1 MINRESSGFIS
12 VDGIHMESKGERMGH
27 SHTHTAE
34 GVTGTRLFI
43 TMMLNFV
50 ITAAEI
56 IGGLLSGSLALLSD
70 AIHNF
75 SDGISIVISYAA
87 IRLRSRPNSE
97 RHTFGFKRAEVF
109 AAVINSSALIVIT
122 VFLFIEAIK
131 RFINPVPIHGQ
142 MMFIVAAIGLV
153 ANVIGTLLLRRGAKS
168 SMNIKA
174 TYLHLLTDAIS
185 SVGVILGGVAIY
197 LWNVYWLD
205 PVITILIGLYIF
217 KEAYEIVKE
226 TVHVLMEG
234 TPHDISLP
242 LMKETLEKIPGVRDV
257 HHVHVWSVGEHDNHM
272 EAHIRVNDMMV
283 SSADGI
289 RAQAEEILHDQFKI
303 GHATLQIEND
313 SCPDTALIKQ
323 QSHA

>member
-1 MINRESSGFIS
+1 
-12 VDGIHMESKGERMGH
+12 
-27 SHTHTAE
+27 
-34 GVTGTRLFI
+34 
-43 TMMLNFV
+43 MMLNFV

-75 SDGISIVISYAA
+75 SDGVSIVISYTA
-87 IRLRSRPNSE
+87 IRLRERPNSP

-185 SVGVILGGVAIY
+185 SVGVILGGLVIY
-197 LWNVYWLD
+197 LWNVFWLD
-205 PVITILIGLYIF
+205 PVITILIGVYIF
-217 KEAYEIVKE
+217 KEAYEIIKE
-226 TVHVLMEG
+226 TAHILMEG
-234 TPHDISLP
+234 APKDLSIDKIGSAI
-242 LMKETLEKIPGVRDV
+242 EGIPGVRDI
-257 HHVHVWSVGEHDNHM
+257 HHVHAWSVGEHDNHL
-272 EAHIRVNDMMV
+272 EAHIDVDDMMV
-283 SSADGI
+283 SRADGI
-289 RAQAEEILHDQFKI
+289 RMQAEHMLHERFGI
-303 GHATLQIEND
+303 GHVMLQIEND
-313 SCPDTALIKQ
+313 CCSDTGLINQ
-323 QSHA
+323 

>member
-1 MINRESSGFIS
+1 MA
-12 VDGIHMESKGERMGH
+12 H
-27 SHTHTAE
+27 SHEHE
-34 GVTGTRLFI
+34 MENVTGTRMFI

-87 IRLRSRPNSE
+87 IRLRGRPNSE

-168 SMNIKA
+168 SINMKA

-185 SVGVILGGVAIY
+185 SVGVILGGLAIY

-205 PVITILIGLYIF
+205 PVITLLIGLYIF

-226 TVHVLMEG
+226 TVHILMEG
-234 TPHDISLP
+234 TPHDMSLP
-242 LMKETLEKIPGVRDV
+242 QMKETLERIPGVRDV

-272 EAHIRVNDMMV
+272 EAHIRVDDMMV
-283 SSADGI
+283 SVGDAI
-289 RAQAEEILHDQFKI
+289 RAQAEEILHDQFEI
-303 GHATLQIEND
+303 GHVTLQIENA
-313 SCPDTALIKQ
+313 SCSDVGLIKQ